1 MDSGQGEGRS
11 MKGEVM
17 LKDKW
22 KDSALVK
29 EDGWTENEFRNR
41 EMVGVDGKGRWM
53 EG

>member
-1 MDSGQGEGRS
+1 MDRGQGEGRS

-29 EDGWTENEFRNR
+29 EDGWTENE
-41 EMVGVDGKGRWM
+41 EIVGLDGKGRWM